1 MVEQASPAGSGSQSS
16 LRAANAHRVLAVLR
30 DGPATQADIARATS
44 LSGATVSTIARDLLA
59 AGAVTAVDTPGRGQQ
74 LRLAPGSGLTAGIAF
89 GNHRVIVALGDLTS
103 TVLGEVAVDLA
114 AGLDAQEACAA
125 ALRGLDDLLAA
136 AGVGRDTL
144 VGVGVSVPA
153 LVPARGTAGH
163 HPRWAGVD
171 GRALLAELLPCAV
184 HMDNDANLGA
194 RAESRWGELR
204 GRSTAAWVKAST
216 GIGLGLVLDGRV
228 HRGAKGTAGELGH
241 VSTDP
246 QGPLCPCGNR
256 GCLELSA
263 ALPALV
269 QQHRA
274 STGLDLS
281 GPELVAAARR
291 GEPAARRLVEDA
303 GARIGEALA
312 ALVTLIDP
320 ERLVVGGDLAEAGD
334 LLLDPLV
341 AALRAHAMPAVV
353 EGVSVAV
360 TSLGDRAEV
369 LGALALALDVAEPR
383 MAKST

>member
-1 MVEQASPAGSGSQSS
+1 MSEPGSGSQSS
-16 LRAANAHRVLAVLR
+16 LRAANAHRVLDVLR
-30 DGPATQADIARATS
+30 SGPATQADIARTTS

-59 AGAVTAVDTPGRGQQ
+59 AGAVLTVDAPGRGQQ

-89 GNHRVIVALGDLTS
+89 GNHRVLIALGDLTS
-103 TVLGEVAVDLA
+103 TVLAEATVDLA
-114 AGLDAQEACAA
+114 AGLDAAEACDAA
-125 ALRGLDDLLAA
+125 VRSLDEQLAA
-136 AGVGRDTL
+136 AGVGRDAL

-153 LVPARGTAGH
+153 PVPARGTAGH

-184 HMDNDANLGA
+184 HVDNDANLGA
-194 RAESRWGELR
+194 RAEARWGELR
-204 GRSTAAWVKAST
+204 GTSTGAWVKAST

-241 VSTDP
+241 VSIDP
-246 QGPLCPCGNR
+246 GGPLCPCGNR

-263 ALPALV
+263 GTPALV
-269 QQHRA
+269 RQHRE
-274 STGLDLS
+274 STGTDLS
-281 GPELVAAARR
+281 GPELVLAARR

-303 GARIGEALA
+303 GGRIGEALA
-312 ALVTLIDP
+312 ALVTLVDP
-320 ERLVVGGDLAEAGD
+320 ERVVVGGDLAEAGD

-341 AALRAHAMPAVV
+341 ASLRSRAMPAVT

-369 LGALALALDVAEPR
+369 LGALALALEVASPR
-383 MAKST
+383 IGRP